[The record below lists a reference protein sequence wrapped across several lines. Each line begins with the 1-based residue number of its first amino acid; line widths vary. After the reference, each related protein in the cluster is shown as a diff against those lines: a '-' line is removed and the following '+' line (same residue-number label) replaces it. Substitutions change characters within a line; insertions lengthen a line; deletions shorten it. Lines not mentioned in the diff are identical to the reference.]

1 MQRMIA
7 MGSGSESVKVAQG
20 IFTWTGTGTQSPVVT
35 KDIATGVS
43 FKPKKLFIYF
53 DKNET
58 SSGFGETWHAWLYDE
73 DMSNT
78 QFCQY
83 GPGSGGYRGWM
94 NFSSTYNSIK
104 SINNDGFTMA
114 GTNVG
119 TNLPLHYVA
128 IG

>member
-1 MQRMIA
+1 MWKEMETGG
-7 MGSGSESVKVAQG
+7 GSGDKVKEG
-20 IFTWTGTGTQSPVVT
+20 IFNWSGTSE
-35 KDIATGVS
+35 ISVS
-43 FKPKKLFIYF
+43 DVGFKPKKLFIYF

-58 SSGFGETWHAWLYDE
+58 SNGFGETFHAWLYDE
-73 DMSNT
+73 DMSTT

-83 GPGSGGYRGWM
+83 GPEPGSSYRGWL
-94 NFSSTYNSIK
+94 NFSSTYNGIK

-119 TNLPLHYVA
+119 SNLPLHYVA

>member
-1 MQRMIA
+1 MEVGG
-7 MGSGSESVKVAQG
+7 GSGKVAE
-20 IFTWTGTGTQSPVVT
+20 GTFPWSGTADQNPVVV
-35 KDIATGVS
+35 G

-58 SSGFGETWHAWLYDE
+58 NSAFGETFHAWIYDE
-73 DMSNT
+73 DMSTT

-83 GPGSGGYRGWM
+83 GPSTGGGYRGWM

-119 TNLPLHYVA
+119 SSIGLHYVA
-128 IG
+128 VG